1 MKIGLQIPN
10 FNFNNKSFDEQAKNL
25 RSELLSIGKNAECAG
40 FYSIWVMDHFFQI
53 GPRGVIGPA
62 EDFMMEGYSTLNF
75 LSAITEKVKLGTLVT
90 GNIYRYPGLLV
101 KTVTTLDVLSGGR
114 AYFGIGAGWFER
126 ESLGLGVPYPP
137 LKERFERFEET
148 LKLAKQM
155 FSSNNG
161 EFNGKYYKLK
171 ETLNHP
177 EPLQKPHPPIL
188 IGGTG
193 PTKTLKFVAKYANA
207 CNLFSYGGPSG
218 VKANIDI
225 IKKHCKTVGRDF
237 NEIEITTLGS
247 AMLDGEQTA
256 DDLINYFKGLNEVG
270 VTHAIVNTRYPSP
283 AVLKTFKDTIIPAV
297 KDL

>member
-1 MKIGLQIPN
+1 MRIGLQIPN
-10 FNFNNKSFDEQAKNL
+10 YNFNDKSFDEQAKNL
-25 RSELLSIGKNAECAG
+25 RQELLNAAKNAEAAG

-53 GPRGVIGPA
+53 GPRSVLGPA
-62 EDFMMEGYSTLNF
+62 EDFMMEGYSTLNL
-75 LSAITEKVKLGTLVT
+75 LSAVTEKVKLGTLVT
-90 GNIYRYPGLLV
+90 GNIYRNPGILV

-114 AYFGIGAGWFER
+114 AYFGVGAGWFER
-126 ESLGLGVPYPP
+126 EAIGLGVGIPP

-148 LKLAKQM
+148 LQIAKQM
-155 FSSNNG
+155 FSDNNG
-161 EFNGKYYKLK
+161 EYNGKYYKLK

-177 EPLQKPHPPIL
+177 KPLQRPHPPIL

-207 CNLFSYGGPSG
+207 CNLFSYGGPEG
-218 VKANIDI
+218 VKSNIDI
-225 IKKHCKTVGRDF
+225 IKKHCKNVGRDF

-247 AMLDGEQTA
+247 AMLDSEQTPE
-256 DDLINYFKGLNEVG
+256 DLIKYFKGLHEVG

-283 AVLKTFKDTIIPAV
+283 TVLKTFKEQIIPAV